1 MDALYRREVLQDI
14 KEALARRGL
23 DDLPGEAAQAER
35 EEFEEGYLF
44 GRLQRLCQ
52 LWRNDD
58 IHQYDFQVKALTIH
72 ALINEYERGN
82 MDEVAMFFKR

>member
-1 MDALYRREVLQDI
+1 MDALYRREVMQDI

-23 DDLPGEAAQAER
+23 DDSQDEAARLER

-58 IHQYDFQVKALTIH
+58 IHQYEFQTKALTIH
-72 ALINEYERGN
+72 GLICEYEEAHPQ
-82 MDEVAMFFKR
+82 DADSC